1 MTGTIDHRFKRISV
15 AATEIPKSY
24 GYITITTISFG
35 ICRKINENEL
45 SATSSADGFFTRM
58 RTNTANAVRNQHL
71 KKLLPQK
78 QAIHER
84 LAAFHSAHPETTRS
98 SDSEIGSI
106 SAAIWSD
113 SNPDLLLKTLFCL
126 SVVLDPEYTYEYADH
141 GLTALSMALWNAPD
155 AMKKIKAEYRSIYLD
170 IAKKPFSATQKWMLG
185 GVAALVLLTPVLAPV
200 ALGGASATAITGGLA
215 SLGGSMVG
223 GIGAFAVAEM
233 ALDGLTIAA
242 TYGLLDASNKAQ
254 VRGEFRKMDLD
265 ATADMLAIKAYS
277 LSVAKRLDVADT
289 FKGRIDSILGMIQD
303 LKGDTDYA
311 LYVEKENVA
320 ENKQKIQLFHRFD
333 TKLAE
338 IVGV

>member
-1 MTGTIDHRFKRISV
+1 
-15 AATEIPKSY
+15 
-24 GYITITTISFG
+24 
-35 ICRKINENEL
+35 
-45 SATSSADGFFTRM
+45 
-58 RTNTANAVRNQHL
+58 
-71 KKLLPQK
+71 
-78 QAIHER
+78 
-84 LAAFHSAHPETTRS
+84 
-98 SDSEIGSI
+98 
-106 SAAIWSD
+106 
-113 SNPDLLLKTLFCL
+113 
-126 SVVLDPEYTYEYADH
+126 
-141 GLTALSMALWNAPD
+141 
-155 AMKKIKAEYRSIYLD
+155 
-170 IAKKPFSATQKWMLG
+170 
-185 GVAALVLLTPVLAPV
+185 
-200 ALGGASATAITGGLA
+200 
-215 SLGGSMVG
+215 MVG

-333 TKLAE
+333 AKLAE